1 MKTLVNYD
9 KIKMVKRMKEKP
21 LKNYIVL
28 GLLFIT
34 VIALL
39 IYIKSW
45 ADTYKSEKYSKS
57 YLTDKVEEVKLSELE
72 VSTKEMND
80 VLLLVTTTGDKK
92 NYKQEER
99 IYNYM
104 KKENL
109 INKFIYL
116 DISNEKNYTSEL
128 SKIYSNILVGD
139 VPLLIYIKNGNA
151 IKVINSDNGEIDL
164 DLIGEIINEYEL

>member
-1 MKTLVNYD
+1 MKQ
-9 KIKMVKRMKEKP
+9 KP
-21 LKNYIVL
+21 LKNYVVL
-28 GLLFIT
+28 GLLFIS

-45 ADTYKSEKYSKS
+45 SDAYKKEKYSKS
-57 YLTDKVEEVKLSELE
+57 YLTDKVEEVKLGELE

-80 VLLLVTTTGDKK
+80 VLLLVTTTGNKK
-92 NYKQEER
+92 VYKQEEK

-116 DISNEKNYTSEL
+116 DITSEKDYISKL
-128 SKIYSNILVGD
+128 NKIYDNIQVGD

-151 IKVINSDNGEIDL
+151 IKVINSDDGEIENN
-164 DLIGEIINEYEL
+164 LITQIINEYEL

>member
-1 MKTLVNYD
+1 MKQ
-9 KIKMVKRMKEKP
+9 KS

-28 GLLFIT
+28 GLLFIS

-45 ADTYKSEKYSKS
+45 SDAYKKDKYSKS

-80 VLLLVTTTGDKK
+80 VLLLVTTTGSKK
-92 NYKQEER
+92 VYKQEEK

-116 DISNEKNYTSEL
+116 DITNEKNYISKL
-128 SKIYSNILVGD
+128 NKIYNNIQLED

-151 IKVINSDNGEIDL
+151 IKVINSIDGEIETE
-164 DLIGEIINEYEL
+164 LITQIINEYEL

>member
-1 MKTLVNYD
+1 MKQ
-9 KIKMVKRMKEKP
+9 KP
-21 LKNYIVL
+21 LKNYVVL

-45 ADTYKSEKYSKS
+45 SDTYKKEKYSKS

-80 VLLLVTTTGDKK
+80 VLLLVTTTGSKK
-92 NYKQEER
+92 VYKQEEK

-104 KKENL
+104 KRENL

-116 DISNEKNYTSEL
+116 DITSEKDYTSEL

-139 VPLLIYIKNGNA
+139 VPLLVYIKNGNA
-151 IKVINSDNGEIDL
+151 IKVINSDDGEIETE
-164 DLIGEIINEYEL
+164 LITQIINEYEL

>member
-1 MKTLVNYD
+1 MKQ
-9 KIKMVKRMKEKP
+9 KP

-28 GLLFIT
+28 GLLFIS

-45 ADTYKSEKYSKS
+45 SDAYKKDKYSKS

-80 VLLLVTTTGDKK
+80 VLLLVTTTGSKK
-92 NYKQEER
+92 VYKQEEK

-116 DISNEKNYTSEL
+116 DITNEKDYISKLN
-128 SKIYSNILVGD
+128 KIYDNIQLGD

-151 IKVINSDNGEIDL
+151 IKVINSIDGEIETE
-164 DLIGEIINEYEL
+164 LITQIINEYEL